1 MCLGQKK
8 PNTRRISKAQNN
20 TEEAKDRLNLAI
32 SSNIVSSLSAALLR
46 WIGPLSLS
54 LIGIETK
61 IAVDLAISSNDAPD
75 SVHSKHI
82 EFHFEMPMP
91 SNSVKSPNS
100 KHTLLTNMAGR
111 AVHQLLRGRLQSQ
124 SMQENHGTGAPEIK
138 NERPIGYPLA
148 PPILSS
154 LVSKKDQEGAGSAGM
169 KSRRAFALLGAG
181 VSGLLSFTTIAA
193 ADEAEHGL
201 PCPNYP
207 WPHEGILS
215 SYDHASIRRG
225 HQVYQQ
231 VCASCHSM
239 SLISYRDL
247 AGVAYTEEET
257 KAMAAEI
264 EVVDGPNDEGEM
276 FTRPGKLSDRF
287 PQPYPNE
294 QAARFANGGAYPP
307 DLSLITKARHNGQNY
322 VFSLLTG
329 YHDPP
334 AGVSTF
340 VVNTQIQRSE
350 KVCIIALTFLG
361 EAIAM
366 PKMRIDGAVEY
377 EDGTPATESQ
387 MGKDVVTFLSW
398 AAEPEMEERKL
409 MGFKWIFVLSLA
421 LLQAAYYRRMRW
433 SVLKSRKLVLDVVN

>member
-1 MCLGQKK
+1 
-8 PNTRRISKAQNN
+8 
-20 TEEAKDRLNLAI
+20 
-32 SSNIVSSLSAALLR
+32 
-46 WIGPLSLS
+46 
-54 LIGIETK
+54 
-61 IAVDLAISSNDAPD
+61 
-75 SVHSKHI
+75 
-82 EFHFEMPMP
+82 
-91 SNSVKSPNS
+91 
-100 KHTLLTNMAGR
+100 MAGR
-111 AVHQLLRGRLQSQ
+111 AIRQLLRGRLQSQ
-124 SMQENHGTGAPEIK
+124 S
-138 NERPIGYPLA
+138 
-148 PPILSS
+148 SS
-154 LVSKKDQEGAGSAGM
+154 ICTSW
-169 KSRRAFALLGAG
+169 SRCI
-181 VSGLLSFTTIAA
+181 GLLSFTTIAA

-247 AGVAYTEEET
+247 VGVAYTEEET

-264 EVVDGPNDEGEM
+264 EVVDWPNDEGEM

-287 PQPYPNE
+287 LQPYPNE

-322 VFSLLTG
+322 VFALLTG

-334 AGVSTF
+334 AGVSIREGLHYNPYF
-340 VVNTQIQRSE
+340 P
-350 KVCIIALTFLG
+350 G
-361 EAIAM
+361 GAIAM
-366 PKMRIDGAVEY
+366 PKMLIDGA
-377 EDGTPATESQ
+377 